1 MSSGEELYLLL
12 VICTFALFAVS
23 LAFQAWQWSRMDTS
37 RRGVES
43 KSQPAPQAERRL
55 AA

>member
-1 MSSGEELYLLL
+1 MSWGENLYLLL
-12 VICTFALFAVS
+12 VFCTFAGFAVS
-23 LAFQAWQWSRMDTS
+23 LAYQAWQWSRMDTG

-43 KSQPAPQAERRL
+43 KSQPAPETERRL